1 MEIIMQDE
9 QQFEQLMMQYRQ
21 LKNRAMD
28 ISRLIDGED
37 YDSAITLIKTREEI
51 FISCKCIR
59 RYLEL
64 TPEQEQEMNTLL
76 DEIKVIEQ
84 ENMSK
89 LEKSMSDVQ
98 AELLITQKSQKINNA
113 YRNRDEN
120 ESGSMVNLKE

>member
-1 MEIIMQDE
+1 MQDE

-28 ISRLIDGED
+28 ISRLIDSED

-64 TPEQEQEMNTLL
+64 TPEQEQKMNTLL

-89 LEKSMSDVQ
+89 LEKSMNDVQ

-113 YRNRDEN
+113 YRNRDDN

>member
-1 MEIIMQDE
+1 MQDE